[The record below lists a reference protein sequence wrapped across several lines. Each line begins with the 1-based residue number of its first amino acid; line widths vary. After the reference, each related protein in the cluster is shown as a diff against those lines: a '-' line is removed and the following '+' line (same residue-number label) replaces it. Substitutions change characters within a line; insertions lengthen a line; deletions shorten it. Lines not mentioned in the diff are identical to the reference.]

1 MSEEKEGGSIKGAV
15 IGGITLL
22 ITTVTG
28 VVATKFESLF
38 GSKEEIPTEVQAQP
52 ATQQPQIVINQTQP
66 AQLAS
71 GGKTV
76 IIKEKSAEPVKEK
89 PKPKTAKEELEEA
102 PKW

>member
-38 GSKEEIPTEVQAQP
+38 GSKEETPTEVQAP
-52 ATQQPQIVINQTQP
+52 ATQQPQIVINNAQTQ
-66 AQLAS
+66 QQAS

-76 IIKEKSAEPVKEK
+76 IIKEKSAEPAKEK
-89 PKPKTAKEELEEA
+89 PKAKTAKEELEEA

>member
-15 IGGITLL
+15 IGGVTLL

-38 GSKEEIPTEVQAQP
+38 GSKEETPTEVQAQP
-52 ATQQPQIVINQTQP
+52 QTQPQIVINNAQTQ
-66 AQLAS
+66 AQQA

-76 IIKEKSAEPVKEK
+76 IIKEKSAEPKAEK

>member
-28 VVATKFESLF
+28 VVATKFESIF
-38 GSKEEIPTEVQAQP
+38 GSKEETPTEVQAP
-52 ATQQPQIVINQTQP
+52 ATQQPQIVINQTQQ
-66 AQLAS
+66 AQQS
-71 GGKTV
+71 SPGKTV

>member
-1 MSEEKEGGSIKGAV
+1 MSEEKEGGSIKGAI
-15 IGGITLL
+15 IGGVTLL

-38 GSKEEIPTEVQAQP
+38 GSKEETPTEVQAQP
-52 ATQQPQIVINQTQP
+52 QTQPQIVINQAQP
-66 AQLAS
+66 AQQVS

-76 IIKEKSAEPVKEK
+76 IIKEKSAEPKAEK

>member
-38 GSKEEIPTEVQAQP
+38 GSKEETPTEVQAQP
-52 ATQQPQIVINQTQP
+52 ATQPQIVINNAQTQ
-66 AQLAS
+66 QAS
-71 GGKTV
+71 GGKT
-76 IIKEKSAEPVKEK
+76 IIVKEK
-89 PKPKTAKEELEEA
+89 TAEPKAEKPKVKTEKEALAED

>member
-28 VVATKFESLF
+28 VVATKFESIF
-38 GSKEEIPTEVQAQP
+38 GSKEETPTEVQAP
-52 ATQQPQIVINQTQP
+52 ATQQPQIVINNAQTQ
-66 AQLAS
+66 AQQAG

-89 PKPKTAKEELEEA
+89 PKAKTEKEALAEE

>member
-15 IGGITLL
+15 IGGVTLL

-38 GSKEEIPTEVQAQP
+38 GSKEETPTEVQAP
-52 ATQQPQIVINQTQP
+52 ATQQPQIVINNAQTQ
-66 AQLAS
+66 AQQAS
-71 GGKTV
+71 PGKTV

>member
-38 GSKEEIPTEVQAQP
+38 GSKEETPTEVQAQP
-52 ATQQPQIVINQTQP
+52 ATQPQIVINQTQQ
-66 AQLAS
+66 AQPS
-71 GGKTV
+71 SVGKTV
-76 IIKEKSAEPVKEK
+76 IIKEKTAEPVKEK